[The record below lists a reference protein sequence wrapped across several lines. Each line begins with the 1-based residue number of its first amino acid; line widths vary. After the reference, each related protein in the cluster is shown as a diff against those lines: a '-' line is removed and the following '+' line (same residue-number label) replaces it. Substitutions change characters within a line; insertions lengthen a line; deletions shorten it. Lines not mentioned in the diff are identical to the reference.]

1 MAVMEHMFFEIA
13 SKELNILKDFQ
24 KTLKEERDSI
34 IAFSIEGIV
43 RTNNKKEELLKK
55 LEFLEAEKKRLME
68 DMPDREKIFNDDR
81 WKFVTD
87 EIKTVL
93 KDINTALGKN
103 INLIS
108 FSVDYVRNSI
118 ETIVDFVNKTS
129 YSRKSN
135 PKLSIFPAR
144 EI

>member
-1 MAVMEHMFFEIA
+1 MEHMFFEIA
-13 SKELNILKDFQ
+13 LKELNVLKDFQ

-68 DMPDREKIFNDDR
+68 EMPDKERIFNDKR

-87 EIKTVL
+87 EIKTIL

-108 FSVDYVRNSI
+108 FSVDYIRSSI
-118 ETIVDFVNKTS
+118 ENIVDFVNKTS
-129 YSRKSN
+129 YSKKSN
-135 PKLSIFPAR
+135 LKLSIFPPR